1 MHQKKYTYLPPL
13 QKKTKKHHNNNNNNN
28 KAPTRFFP
36 VNVNILQDTRSGS
49 PWRKLMESRC
59 DSIDGSMDVSASEVL
74 KMSTKFKTDTLLSV
88 KSTLARLLFLVSVCL
103 FDSFFLSLFGFFRLS
118 MRGSCRVDFWEI
130 FRTFA
135 QKPQAHCSKGFQQ
148 VPTQGNSGLDTKFM
162 FSKGLE
168 VWNFEECFSL
178 NLREISDILPTGYS
192 VRFWTVTVFKHI
204 FTELEGV
211 SYQENV
217 VGKLFVNPLC
227 ESQKVQWDSPSWR
240 FES

>member
-1 MHQKKYTYLPPL
+1 MNKIQYTLSLRVSSQHEVLYVFSLHPHLPETRKAHVMKKTPKNNTNDAPKKIYISPPRSR
-13 QKKTKKHHNNNNNNN
+13 KKTKKHHNNNNNSNNNN

-168 VWNFEECFSL
+168 V
-178 NLREISDILPTGYS
+178 
-192 VRFWTVTVFKHI
+192 
-204 FTELEGV
+204 
-211 SYQENV
+211 
-217 VGKLFVNPLC
+217 
-227 ESQKVQWDSPSWR
+227 
-240 FES
+240 